1 MLTAKTNRS
10 SLSDA
15 HNGKNTQT
23 TPRISKL
30 VRGGSTKS
38 ASGSPVLLRS
48 FTSCVDG
55 SPKSIDSRPP
65 TAHRSAKIILS
76 ADKLPRPTKT
86 PTLQPRLDVLQEE
99 LRRTREQLA
108 SVEQEKLKAVKE
120 LDNANRTADESY
132 CKLNEALA
140 ARSMA
145 EESSKIARVRADK
158 IQQAGIEAARKKEEE
173 CQNEIDRVRNRHD
186 LDVLSLLSTTKEL
199 ERVRQE
205 LTLTS
210 DSRDRAICHSN
221 DARKIAEINA
231 EKVDI
236 LSSEV
241 NQLNALL
248 DSTMDSLSNENQEIV
263 KKMNLEIDCLKS
275 KLEKT
280 KLTDVKLVEME
291 LLLEVLNTELNVA
304 KRGEFDACKFVDE
317 LKKQV
322 ELLLVQLQ
330 EAKLSQKSSTDLSY
344 LVSKQLND
352 WKVALLDSESELAA
366 LREKV
371 NTLGFEVVQHKEE
384 LLNSEKLLRE
394 AHIEA
399 SKTEETVV
407 VLKSELQNLKQEKLL
422 ATENEK
428 IVASKIESLS
438 EEKIKL
444 MRELETARYESENN
458 KKDMEELASALRKVS
473 LEARETREILLEK
486 HTEIEDFYAQT
497 EHLRSALKNTEES
510 YQVMLDEARYE
521 IICLKKSIERNQ
533 TEAESVEA
541 EWNVKELNVSS
552 SIDSTKEESE
562 SKSWKGAHYQVN
574 AKKDD
579 KYLMLNKVIDSESA
593 TAGNG
598 VAEDAKADPFSFKE
612 SSLNVGNEL
621 QNVRSENSTIPA
633 RETAGID
640 KIKELSIFLAKPKAT
655 KPKDSVLSK
664 CDNEYE
670 VLDTNA
676 NYGERKKASSGMQ
689 GYLGQ
694 VKEENANR
702 IRTAK
707 VDTLKMGSKLPF
719 SAYECD
725 VKSIDDELDSR
736 MASRSFRKVNILPS
750 EDFNGDSLKLIRFQE
765 VKVKKALL
773 NKLGNLLK
781 RSNHK

>member
-1 MLTAKTNRS
+1 MLTAKTKS

-55 SPKSIDSRPP
+55 SPKSIDSRPT
-65 TAHRSAKIILS
+65 TAHRSAMIILS

-140 ARSMA
+140 ARNMA

-158 IQQAGIEAARKKEEE
+158 IQEAGIEAALKKEEE

-248 DSTMDSLSNENQEIV
+248 DSRMDSLSNENQEIV
-263 KKMNLEIDCLKS
+263 KNLNLEIDCLKS

-280 KLTDVKLVEME
+280 KLTDVKLAEME

-399 SKTEETVV
+399 SKTAETVV

-552 SIDSTKEESE
+552 SIDSMKE
-562 SKSWKGAHYQVN
+562 SKSWKGAQYQVN
-574 AKKDD
+574 AIKDD
-579 KYLMLNKVIDSESA
+579 KYQMLNKVIDSESA
-593 TAGNG
+593 TAANG
-598 VAEDAKADPFSFKE
+598 VAEDAKADRLSFKE
-612 SSLNVGNEL
+612 RLLDVGNEL
-621 QNVRSENSTIPA
+621 QNVRSENSAIPA

-676 NYGERKKASSGMQ
+676 NHGERKKASSGMQ

-702 IRTAK
+702 IQTAK